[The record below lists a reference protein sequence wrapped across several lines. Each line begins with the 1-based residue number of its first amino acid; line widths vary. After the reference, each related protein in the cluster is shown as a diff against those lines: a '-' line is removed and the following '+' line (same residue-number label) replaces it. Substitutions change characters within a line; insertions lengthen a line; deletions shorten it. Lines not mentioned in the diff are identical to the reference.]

1 MTTEQTPTRLPFH
14 VEFFDTANNFSTEV
28 LTKIPEL
35 QAVAIVPLWSPVPED
50 VPIGVLR
57 VRAEGQLFVP
67 QLFKMLG
74 QLSSFNLE
82 LHQKL
87 AEQLGAIDQYAH
99 KLTEEIKKLN
109 AEYDKLKPQEEKK
122 DG

>member
-1 MTTEQTPTRLPFH
+1 MTTEPKPTRLPFH
-14 VEFFDTANNFSTEV
+14 VEFFETANSFSTDV
-28 LTKIPEL
+28 LAKIPEL
-35 QAVAIVPLWSPVPED
+35 QGVAIVPLWSPVPED
-50 VPIGVLR
+50 VPVGVLR
-57 VRAEGQLFVP
+57 VRSDGQLFVP

-87 AEQLGAIDQYAH
+87 AKQLGEIDRYAI
-99 KLTEEIKKLN
+99 KLTEEIKKLH
-109 AEYDKLKPQEEKK
+109 AEYDKLKPQEEKN